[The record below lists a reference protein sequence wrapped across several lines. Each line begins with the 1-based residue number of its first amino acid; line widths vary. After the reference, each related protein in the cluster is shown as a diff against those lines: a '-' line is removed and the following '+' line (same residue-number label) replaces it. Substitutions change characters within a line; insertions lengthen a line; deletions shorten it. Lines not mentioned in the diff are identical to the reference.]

1 MPAVV
6 LRDAR
11 PADRE
16 LLETWQA
23 RPHVV
28 VAGAGG
34 DWQWRRELEC
44 HPAWREQLIAELG
57 DRAIGFVQI
66 IDPALEDSHYWGNVE
81 NNLRAIDIWIGEET
95 MLGRGHGSEMMRQAL
110 ERCFADPAVQAVLV
124 DPLATNERAHAF
136 YRRFG
141 FEFTVARRFDNDDC
155 YVFRLERN
163 RWQSTR

>member
-1 MPAVV
+1 MLAVV

-23 RPHVV
+23 RPHVAA
-28 VAGAGG
+28 AGAGG
-34 DWQWRRELEC
+34 DWGWRRELERR
-44 HPAWREQLIAELG
+44 PAWREQLIAELDG
-57 DRAIGFVQI
+57 RAIGFVQI
-66 IDPALEDSHYWGNVE
+66 IDPALEDSHYWGSVE

-95 MLGRGHGSEMMRQAL
+95 LLGKGHGSEMMRQAL

-124 DPLATNERAHAF
+124 DPLTTNERAHAF

-141 FEFTVARRFDNDDC
+141 FEFTEACRFDDDDC
-155 YVFRLERN
+155 CVFRLERN
-163 RWQSTR
+163 CWQSTH